1 MTMSQKQLSLTV
13 ASIEVRL
20 KSVQNEVQQ
29 FNKKTNKIM
38 KNVVKDF
45 EKISGKMALEKNDVF
60 KVYDFSDRL
69 SRLNYKFEDNNE
81 ELKDLIEEITK
92 WRKSR

>member
-13 ASIEVRL
+13 ASIEERL
-20 KSVQNEVQQ
+20 KSVQDQVQQ
-29 FNKKTNKIM
+29 LNKKTDKIM

-69 SRLNYKFEDNNE
+69 TRLNYKFEDNNE

>member
-20 KSVQNEVQQ
+20 KSVQNQVQQ
-29 FNKKTNKIM
+29 LNKKTNKIM

-69 SRLNYKFEDNNE
+69 NRLNYKFEDNNE